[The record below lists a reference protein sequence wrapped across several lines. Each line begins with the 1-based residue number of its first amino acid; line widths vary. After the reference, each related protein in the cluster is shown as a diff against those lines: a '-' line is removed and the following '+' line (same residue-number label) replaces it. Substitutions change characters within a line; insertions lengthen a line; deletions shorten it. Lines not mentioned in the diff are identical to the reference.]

1 VEEVPWR
8 IINGK
13 IVYVPP
19 ERERRGAEKRRV
31 EASGEPEEP
40 VNPRALTRE
49 EKRILW
55 SKARTIV
62 DSALRETGLRY
73 IGEMR
78 IDGMSPETYPKF
90 IVAIKE
96 RLSELLKEP
105 KRLELRLHTY
115 FKGYSDTDIYLDGEY
130 IGTWR
135 PIEPYVSAFKNW
147 VHRVYNLLREL
158 AERGLLKEEALRESS
173 SESSST
179 EPAST
184 APKSTGPCGMGDDI
198 KIV

>member
-1 VEEVPWR
+1 MPWR
-8 IINGK
+8 IVNGK

-19 ERERRGAEKRRV
+19 EKERR
-31 EASGEPEEP
+31 EAGGKMRTEDSGEPGEP

-55 SKARTIV
+55 SRARRIV

-90 IVAIKE
+90 IVVIREK
-96 RLSELLKEP
+96 LTELLKEP
-105 KRLELRLHTY
+105 KRLELRLHTHL
-115 FKGYSDTDIYLDGEY
+115 KGYADTDIYLDGEY
-130 IGTWR
+130 IWTWR
-135 PIEPYVSAFKNW
+135 PIEPYIGAFKNW

-158 AERGLLKEEALRESS
+158 AERDLLKEEALRESS
-173 SESSST
+173 
-179 EPAST
+179 
-184 APKSTGPCGMGDDI
+184 
-198 KIV
+198 